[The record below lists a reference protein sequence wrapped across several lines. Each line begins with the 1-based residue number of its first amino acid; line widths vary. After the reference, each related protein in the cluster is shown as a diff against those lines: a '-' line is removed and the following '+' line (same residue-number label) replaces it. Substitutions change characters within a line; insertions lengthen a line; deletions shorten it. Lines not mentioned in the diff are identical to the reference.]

1 MQYGAT
7 IYLSLKTV
15 LTTCLVRRKKEGQS
29 QMTRRL
35 FKKRAYEKSEEI
47 RETYFRM
54 KANPLPEDTEE
65 VILQSVADVFNVDFA
80 IVRDIVYGKK
90 K

>member
-1 MQYGAT
+1 MT
-7 IYLSLKTV
+7 IWKLK
-15 LTTCLVRRKKEGQS
+15 KK
-29 QMTRRL
+29 
-35 FKKRAYEKSEEI
+35 AYEKAEKI

-65 VILQSVADVFNVDFA
+65 VILQAVADVFNVDYT
-80 IVRDIVYGKK
+80 IVKNIVYEDKK